1 MAERWT
7 GVRVKPLE
15 AQALSGI
22 SDIRR
27 NTAFETDLR
36 RLLTSG
42 HYGKVYLDLFRLSA
56 QDPDTPAHRLSRYLQ
71 RDFPFVSIGNADA
84 ILRKLRLIKQP
95 NEIAALRQ
103 FGPQG
108 PGFPSI
114 ISAAIPRT
122 MEDIEAVMR

>member
-7 GVRVKPLE
+7 GVRVQPLE

-36 RLLTSG
+36 GLLTSG

-95 NEIAALRQ
+95 